1 MMLRATSVLTL
12 GLLTLG
18 ACGSGEDAAEPSA
31 TEQVQAAA
39 ATPKSDAEAT
49 APVVLT
55 ANQLRDVCQGA
66 LAAVHGQRPEAI
78 QVDGLEGEVVKA
90 SWPAPVD
97 GGRNTA
103 ECRVEGD
110 LITWKPVD
118 APTPDQNRWMNQS
131 GDPVTRFVLDG
142 DAITINTTLPDGTT
156 ATEEYAVAAEQEA
169 R

>member
-1 MMLRATSVLTL
+1 MMLRVSSVLTL

-66 LAAVHGQRPEAI
+66 LAAIHGQRPEAI
-78 QVDGLEGEVVKA
+78 RVDGLEGEVVKA

-110 LITWKPVD
+110 VVTWR
-118 APTPDQNRWMNQS
+118 PTNRPSPEQNRWMNQA
-131 GDPVTRFVLDG
+131 GDPVVRFTLDG
-142 DAITINTTLPDGTT
+142 GKLSFTQAFPDGTSATVQTT
-156 ATEEYAVAAEQEA
+156 AGAEQEA